1 MWHEFE
7 LEGDVQLRAI
17 LEGYLVFLRREQAF
31 SSGRKG
37 QRGRASGEWF
47 VHFLIPDEERERA
60 YLAGEGFTNG
70 VTLERAQ
77 EIAMEKAQELRG
89 NLDRGAARQAAL
101 QERMAR
107 GSQPRETQAQR
118 SASRGG
124 NPLKDLLPRSTV
136 SREQLNKDL
145 EALLEESRGD
155 SRRKRKG
162 KRR

>member
-1 MWHEFE
+1 VWHEFE
-7 LEGDVQLRAI
+7 LEGDLQLRAI

-89 NLDRGAARQAAL
+89 NLDRGAARQAAV

-107 GSQPRETQAQR
+107 GSQPRDATKSR
-118 SASRGG
+118 NASRG
-124 NPLKDLLPRSTV
+124 NLLKDLLPRSTV
-136 SREQLNKDL
+136 SREQLNRDL
-145 EALLEESRGD
+145 EVLLEESKGD

>member
-1 MWHEFE
+1 VWHEFE

-77 EIAMEKAQELRG
+77 EIAMEKALELRG
-89 NLDRGAARQAAL
+89 NLDRGAARQAAV
-101 QERMAR
+101 QERLAR
-107 GSQPRETQAQR
+107 GSQPQETSAQR
-118 SASRGG
+118 SAARG
-124 NPLKDLLPRSTV
+124 NPLRDLLPRSTV

-145 EALLEESRGD
+145 TALLEESRGD
-155 SRRKRKG
+155 GRRKRKG